1 MYFPVSGVEVSPLV
15 PPLVAF
21 GVSFFASMG
30 GISGAFLLLPF
41 QMSVL
46 GYNNP
51 SVSATNQ
58 FYNVVA
64 IPSGVYRYIK
74 EKRMVWPLT
83 LAVAAGTLPGVFIG
97 AFARVV
103 WLPDPKTFK
112 LFAAAVLLYIGGR
125 MLRDLLKKK
134 PQAAKKTDAA
144 AKNGN
149 AGGQGASS
157 PSASAPRA
165 DFVVDVKEFS
175 LRRIAYSFQ
184 GELHEC
190 PTVGIFG
197 LSFLVGIVGGTY
209 GIGGGAIIA
218 PFFVSWFRLP
228 IHTISGATLMGT
240 FLTSVA
246 GVAFYMAIA
255 PLFPEQSVA
264 PDWILGLLFGIGGV
278 AGMYCGARCQKFV
291 PAVAIKWMLGLVIVS
306 TAVKYVLEFFG

>member
-1 MYFPVSGVEVSPLV
+1 MYFPVSGVDVSPLV

-46 GYNNP
+46 GYTQP

-64 IPSGVYRYIK
+64 IPSGVYRYIR

-97 AFARVV
+97 AFIRVA
-103 WLPDPKTFK
+103 WLPDPRLFK
-112 LFAAAVLLYIGGR
+112 LFAAAVLLYIGGK
-125 MLRDLLKKK
+125 LIRDLLKS
-134 PQAAKKTDAA
+134 PAG
-144 AKNGN
+144 AKNGR
-149 AGGQGASS
+149 
-157 PSASAPRA
+157 APRGIVSA
-165 DFVVDVKEFS
+165 GAQPDFVVDVKEFS
-175 LRRIAYSFQ
+175 TRRIAYTFQ
-184 GELHEC
+184 GELHQC
-190 PTVGIFG
+190 PTLGIFA
-197 LSFLVGIVGGTY
+197 LAFIVGIVGGTY

-255 PLFPEQSVA
+255 PFFPEQSVS
-264 PDWILGLLFGIGGV
+264 PDWMLGLLFGVGGM
-278 AGMYCGARCQKFV
+278 AGMYCGARCQKLV
-291 PAVAIKWMLGLVIVS
+291 PAGLIKWMLGAVIVA
-306 TAVKYVLEFFG
+306 TALKYVVDYFS

>member
-1 MYFPVSGVEVSPLV
+1 MYFPVSGVDVSPLV

-46 GYNNP
+46 GYTNP

-97 AFARVV
+97 AFVRVA
-103 WLPDPKTFK
+103 WLPDPRLFK
-112 LFAAAVLLYIGGR
+112 LFAATVLLYIGGK
-125 MLRDLLKKK
+125 LIRDLLKSGS
-134 PQAAKKTDAA
+134 A
-144 AKNGN
+144 AKNGK
-149 AGGQGASS
+149 
-157 PSASAPRA
+157 APRGIVSTGTQP
-165 DFVVDVKEFS
+165 DFEVHVQEFS
-175 LRRIAYSFQ
+175 LKRIAYTFQ
-184 GELHEC
+184 GELHQC
-190 PTVGIFG
+190 PTMGIFALAFIVGI
-197 LSFLVGIVGGTY
+197 IGGTY

-246 GVAFYMAIA
+246 GVTFYMAIA
-255 PLFPEQSVA
+255 PLFPDQSVS
-264 PDWILGLLFGIGGV
+264 PDWMLGLLFGIGGM
-278 AGMYCGARCQKFV
+278 AGMYCGARCQKHV
-291 PAVAIKWMLGLVIVS
+291 PAKLIKWMLGAVIVG
-306 TAVKYVLEFFG
+306 TALKYVLEYFR

>member
-1 MYFPVSGVEVSPLV
+1 MYFPVSGIEVSPLV

-46 GYNNP
+46 GYTNP

-58 FYNVVA
+58 FYNIVA

-97 AFARVV
+97 AFARVL
-103 WLPDPKTFK
+103 WLPDPRMFK
-112 LFAAAVLLYIGGR
+112 LFVAIVLLYVGGK
-125 MLRDLLKKK
+125 LIWDLIKKDPTARTGK
-134 PQAAKKTDAA
+134 PSP
-144 AKNGN
+144 
-149 AGGQGASS
+149 ASS
-157 PSASAPRA
+157 SASGNSNF
-165 DFVVDVKEFS
+165 FVEVKEFS
-175 LRRIAYSFQ
+175 LRRIAYTFQ
-184 GELHEC
+184 GEEYSC
-190 PTVGIFG
+190 PTLGIFTLSFIVGI
-197 LSFLVGIVGGTY
+197 IGGTY

-246 GVAFYMAIA
+246 GVSFYMLIA
-255 PLFPEQSVA
+255 PFFPDQSVA
-264 PDWILGLLFGIGGV
+264 PDWLLGFLFGVGGI
-278 AGMYCGARCQKFV
+278 AGMYFGARCQKRV
-291 PAVAIKWMLGLVIVS
+291 PATAIKWMLGLVIVG
-306 TAVKYVLEFFG
+306 TAVKYMLDFFS